1 MENMVTGVCAIVI
14 AVICILG
21 VFSDFK
27 DTAAQRVA
35 LGLGCVASAGIA
47 NDIFAGRQLPGAVD
61 VLIWCLA
68 VHCVEAAR
76 KFWRLK
82 HGKPS

>member
-1 MENMVTGVCAIVI
+1 MENMVTGVCAIVV

-35 LGLGCVASAGIA
+35 LGLGCVASVGVASHVFSGK
-47 NDIFAGRQLPGAVD
+47 QLPGAVD
-61 VLIWCLA
+61 VMIWCLA
-68 VHCVEAAR
+68 VHCFEAAR

>member
-27 DTAAQRVA
+27 DTVAQRVA

-47 NDIFAGRQLPGAVD
+47 NDIFSGRQLPGAVD

-68 VHCVEAAR
+68 VHCFEAAR